1 MPPSGKLPAEHG
13 RPLTK
18 ARTIATSR
26 LGEDCSQLA
35 LEGHALAGCPGSQPA
50 HGVPEYWVVDCA
62 AETVEVHRGPGPDG
76 YRDVRLVTGQA
87 TLSPQAFSDVELST
101 AEIFA

>member
-1 MPPSGKLPAEHG
+1 M
-13 RPLTK
+13 
-18 ARTIATSR
+18 
-26 LGEDCSQLA
+26 
-35 LEGHALAGCPGSQPA
+35 
-50 HGVPEYWVVDCA
+50 VDCA